1 VIGELFSEKSNLATK
16 KNNNMELMK
25 KILLIGIGLVAI
37 LFACKPSEPELTSE
51 EARAIAKEAYLYGN
65 PMVDHYR
72 IFHSYFV
79 NASGPGFKAPFNQIK
94 NIADVYTYRDTTMQT
109 PNSDTPY
116 GYGGLDLRAEPV
128 VITVPAIEEGRYFSV
143 QMIDGFTHNFHYIGT
158 RTTGNGGGNFLVVGP
173 DWKGDTPSG
182 FDAVIKSETSMVFA
196 FFRTQLFDPTDIDNV
211 KKIQEGYKIQALSAY
226 LGHAAPQQSAAI
238 DWVQPLTRDEIRSDL
253 RFFDQL
259 NFWLQF
265 CTIHESEKQLFER
278 FEKIGV
284 VPGKTFDP
292 ESLNP
297 EVKEAMAAG
306 MQDAWTE
313 FGILNDT
320 KIKTQ
325 QIGSADVFGTRA
337 HLNGNYLYRMAGAVL
352 GIYGHSKEECIY
364 PFYQTDADG
373 QPMNAATHK
382 YTLTMQESEI
392 PPVNSFWSYTLY
404 QAPSLFLVK
413 NPLERYLINSP
424 MLDNLK
430 RNADGSITIYIQ
442 HESPGKDKESNWLP
456 APNGPFIIANRLYW
470 PKEEALNG
478 IWKPIPIKRTL

>member
-1 VIGELFSEKSNLATK
+1 MKQLKQNLLAGLC
-16 KNNNMELMK
+16 MAA
-25 KILLIGIGLVAI
+25 LLVG
-37 LFACKPSEPELTSE
+37 CKPQPSKVTPE
-51 EARAIAKEAYLYGN
+51 EARAIAKEAYIYGN

-72 IFHSYFV
+72 IFYSYFV
-79 NASGPGFKAPFNQIK
+79 DGNGGDFKAPFNQIK
-94 NIADVYTYRDTTMQT
+94 NIARVYTPEDTTMQT

-116 GYGGLDLRAEPV
+116 GYGGLDLRGEPV
-128 VITVPAIEEGRYFSV
+128 VITVPPIEENRYFSV
-143 QMIDGFTHNFHYIGT
+143 QMIDAFTHNFHYIGS
-158 RTTGNGGGNFLVVGP
+158 RTTGNKGGNYLIVGP
-173 DWKGDTPSG
+173 DWKGEKPSG
-182 FDAVIKSETSMVFA
+182 IDEVIQSETSMVFA
-196 FFRTQLFDPTDIDNV
+196 FFRTQLFNTSDIDNV
-211 KKIQEGYKIQALSAY
+211 KKVQEGYKIQPLSAF
-226 LGHAAPQQSAAI
+226 LRQSAPETASAI
-238 DWVQPLTRDEIRSDL
+238 SWLKPLSREEIRSDL

-278 FEKIGV
+278 FAKIGV

-297 EVKEAMAAG
+297 EIKEAIAAG
-306 MQDAWTE
+306 MQDAWAA
-313 FGILNDT
+313 FGNLNDT

-352 GIYGHSKEECIY
+352 GIYGHSKEECLY
-364 PFYQTDADG
+364 PFYQTDSDG
-373 QPMNAATHK
+373 QPMNGATQK
-382 YTLTMQESEI
+382 YTLTMRENEI

-413 NPLERYLINSP
+413 NPIDRYLINSP

-456 APNGPFIIANRLYW
+456 TPNGPFIIANRLYW

-478 IWKPIPIKRTL
+478 TWKPIPIKRTL